1 MGVTTMT
8 KKELAT
14 VAGYTYRRLYDI
26 DRDLPEGKKLFVK
39 CEDGKYDLAIF
50 VQKWVEYNVNNEVS
64 DDWADLD
71 LARAKHEVIKTQKT
85 ELEVARMRGQL
96 IDVQDVRRLW
106 GDIANTVMQNLIHL
120 PSKVAP
126 MVLMMDNVEIIA
138 SIMDEEIRKI
148 LEEIAETPLP
158 DYAADEDEEDYA
170 SEESEGEDEDGEV

>member
-1 MGVTTMT
+1 MGISLT

-39 CEDGKYDLAIF
+39 SEDGKYDLAIF
-50 VQKWVEYNVNNEVS
+50 VQKWVEYNVANEVS
-64 DDWADLD
+64 DDWQDLD
-71 LARAKHEVIKTQKT
+71 LVKAKHEVVKTQKT

-96 IDVQDVRRLW
+96 IDVTDVRRLW

-120 PSKVAP
+120 PSKIAP
-126 MVLMMDNVEIIA
+126 MVQMMDNVELIA
-138 SIMDEEIRKI
+138 SIIDEEIRKI

-158 DYAADEDEEDYA
+158 EYAAAEGTE
-170 SEESEGEDEDGEV
+170 EESEGEDEDGEV

>member
-1 MGVTTMT
+1 MGISLT

-26 DRDLPEGKKLFVK
+26 DRDLPDGKKLFVK
-39 CEDGKYDLAIF
+39 SEDGKYDLAIF
-50 VQKWVEYNVNNEVS
+50 VQKWVDYNVASEVP
-64 DDWADLD
+64 DDWQDLD
-71 LARAKHEVIKTQKT
+71 LVKAKHEVVKTQKT

-126 MVLMMDNVEIIA
+126 MVQMMDNVEVIA

-158 DYAADEDEEDYA
+158 DYAAEETEEESEVEDEDEE
-170 SEESEGEDEDGEV
+170 V

>member
-1 MGVTTMT
+1 MGISLT

-39 CEDGKYDLAIF
+39 SEDGKYDLAIF
-50 VQKWVEYNVNNEVS
+50 VQKWVDYNVASEVP
-64 DDWADLD
+64 DDWQDLD
-71 LARAKHEVIKTQKT
+71 LVKAKHEVVKTQKT

-126 MVLMMDNVEIIA
+126 MVQMMDNVEVIA

-158 DYAADEDEEDYA
+158 DYAVEETE
-170 SEESEGEDEDGEV
+170 EESEGEDEDEEV

>member
-1 MGVTTMT
+1 MGISLT

-39 CEDGKYDLAIF
+39 SEDGKYDLAIF
-50 VQKWVEYNVNNEVS
+50 VQKWVDYNVASEVP
-64 DDWADLD
+64 DDWQDLD
-71 LARAKHEVIKTQKT
+71 LVKAKHEVVKTQKT

-126 MVLMMDNVEIIA
+126 MVQMMDNVEVIA

-158 DYAADEDEEDYA
+158 DYAAEETE
-170 SEESEGEDEDGEV
+170 EESEGEDEDEEV